1 MIGYYSDTEM
11 LPLFN
16 WRMINEK
23 NDLTYLRL
31 DKSKGD
37 KKNDSKAWNVI
48 LDTYYA
54 EFGLSEDY
62 EVLLELKQD
71 LAVVNCDFAISG
83 NAFLQ
88 NKIRHLNEQIKELI
102 ERPVEGDLN
111 SAINFKREIQ
121 ELKKQN
127 NG

>member
-37 KKNDSKAWNVI
+37 KKNDSKAWNVV

-88 NKIRHLNEQIKELI
+88 KWQGYRINQKEISTNEFMYLM
-102 ERPVEGDLN
+102 RD
-111 SAINFKREIQ
+111 FKREIQ